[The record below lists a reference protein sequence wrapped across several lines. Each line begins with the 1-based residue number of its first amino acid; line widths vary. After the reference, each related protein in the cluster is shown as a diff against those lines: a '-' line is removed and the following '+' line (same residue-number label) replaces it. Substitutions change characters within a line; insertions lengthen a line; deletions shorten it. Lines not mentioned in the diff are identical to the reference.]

1 MERTPT
7 RTAALDGKEVKAE
20 GSREPNAREA
30 FARIDD
36 RSFQRVLS
44 VNGQVRGT
52 LRVTLADDG
61 KSLTTTAVGTNAEG
75 KPVHNTVVF
84 EKE

>member
-1 MERTPT
+1 
-7 RTAALDGKEVKAE
+7 
-20 GSREPNAREA
+20 
-30 FARIDD
+30 
-36 RSFQRVLS
+36 VLS

-75 KPVHNTVVF
+75 TPVHNTVVF